1 MSPPTPLKILI
12 VDDEPM
18 VAKSLGRV
26 LKTHMLRIVDSVD
39 AALVALRDDAADII
53 FCDMMMPGKTGMDFY
68 ASVSHEFP
76 DLVQSIIFMTGGV
89 FTPGTQSFIDS
100 VTNSVIQKPFD
111 IYEIRLL
118 VKQFSP

>member
-1 MSPPTPLKILI
+1 
-12 VDDEPM
+12 
-18 VAKSLGRV
+18 
-26 LKTHMLRIVDSVD
+26 
-39 AALVALRDDAADII
+39 
-53 FCDMMMPGKTGMDFY
+53 MPDKTGMDFY

-76 DLVQSIIFMTGGV
+76 DLVHSIIFMTGGV